1 MPRVAVP
8 VAAMAAGVAT
18 VPMRVAV
25 AVVVVVVMTM
35 RMTMVV
41 IVVVRMIAGVSST
54 CALAVRNALRLERL
68 LGLAHDQV
76 LAAEHLGQGRVTRQ
90 PEKSVTDLQRHL
102 PASQVVG
109 GAHEVGRRAVVRAC
123 ADDEHRL

>member
-8 VAAMAAGVAT
+8 IAAMAAGVAT
-18 VPMRVAV
+18 MPMRVAV
-25 AVVVVVVMTM
+25 AVVVTM
-35 RMTMVV
+35 RMAMVVIV
-41 IVVVRMIAGVSST
+41 IVVVRMIAGVSSS

-90 PEKSVTDLQRHL
+90 PEKSVADLQRHL
-102 PASQVVG
+102 PAAQVVG
-109 GAHEVGRRAVVRAC
+109 GAHEVGRRAVVLAC